1 MNEEPTRYSVP
12 DMSCQHCVDAITKEV
27 NKVDGVT
34 AVNVDLDAKTVT
46 VDGGQESAILAAI
59 DVAGYDAAF

>member
-1 MNEEPTRYSVP
+1 MTVTFSVP

-46 VDGGQESAILAAI
+46 VDGGQEAAILAAI